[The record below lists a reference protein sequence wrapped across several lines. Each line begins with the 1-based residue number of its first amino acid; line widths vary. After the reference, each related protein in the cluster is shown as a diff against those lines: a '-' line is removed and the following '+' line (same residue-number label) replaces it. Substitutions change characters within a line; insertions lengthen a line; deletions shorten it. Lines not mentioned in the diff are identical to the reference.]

1 MTIHATFNPIGS
13 SNPKDLIDNAQNLDY
28 LILGPALLYPDRRGV
43 NRLSW
48 AGIEASFAAAQ
59 AQRASAFDVAQLDR
73 AERFDTFIETSGY
86 DVIGD
91 YASQPV
97 TFTERNQLMLKNGE
111 LWKPK
116 ASVAL
121 PYVTTG
127 VWASE
132 SASFVSVGDAAL
144 RQELASDTGSMQVY
158 DKQAGGT
165 TYKRPISGKL
175 DALASIRDYGTSGVG
190 NGVTSDHLAAIAM
203 GEALGYIHFSRGNY
217 VLDTCTLDYP
227 VSFDKKANT
236 TVNAGHTVTYREPI
250 TSPKQNI
257 FKGVGNIVLTQNDAA
272 AGENVREVH
281 VSWFGAFPSLGDLT
295 DQGPAF
301 RKLFTAVGN
310 RESIAHCDVGGYTID
325 TPVPITRAGWVK
337 GAASRRT
344 VFKSKFD
351 GFPFFVDSAAGLAKI
366 TDCNFEMSAG
376 TTTRNSPFIEF
387 TYNEFELA
395 NIRLGQSKKGIVT
408 SGNAGRIYNITAAY
422 GANQGAGSDLI
433 QIKGGSGVD
442 IEKIQLLTSSS
453 YGPESIVRVGGVGH
467 LGVGNVNIRNIQHI
481 TPSISVSVEAFDLNI
496 SGVFFDGVQY
506 SGFAGTPPA
515 QMIKLETSGAGSLDN
530 VNIGKIQGGTR
541 SIAMVS
547 CLQNSS
553 GFMRRIVIDGV
564 QDRRTDGNGIELI
577 RTNGILE
584 DVDIGSGVQ
593 LKTRSNPVYRSG
605 TLGTVRVASG
615 VEKDSSQVI
624 SKFANIL
631 DDSVYVCP
639 LGKSVF
645 VAGVKLL
652 CAAGA
657 TFNWGDYI
665 VRAASSPAAF
675 GIQQSSAMTT
685 ALTALN
691 GTTGTDGKI
700 TLGITDGVLYV
711 ENRSGA
717 AINITMTVT
726 GS

>member
-1 MTIHATFNPIGS
+1 
-13 SNPKDLIDNAQNLDY
+13 
-28 LILGPALLYPDRRGV
+28 
-43 NRLSW
+43 
-48 AGIEASFAAAQ
+48 
-59 AQRASAFDVAQLDR
+59 
-73 AERFDTFIETSGY
+73 
-86 DVIGD
+86 
-91 YASQPV
+91 
-97 TFTERNQLMLKNGE
+97 
-111 LWKPK
+111 
-116 ASVAL
+116 
-121 PYVTTG
+121 
-127 VWASE
+127 
-132 SASFVSVGDAAL
+132 
-144 RQELASDTGSMQVY
+144 
-158 DKQAGGT
+158 
-165 TYKRPISGKL
+165 
-175 DALASIRDYGTSGVG
+175 
-190 NGVTSDHLAAIAM
+190 
-203 GEALGYIHFSRGNY
+203 
-217 VLDTCTLDYP
+217 
-227 VSFDKKANT
+227 
-236 TVNAGHTVTYREPI
+236 
-250 TSPKQNI
+250 
-257 FKGVGNIVLTQNDAA
+257 
-272 AGENVREVH
+272 
-281 VSWFGAFPSLGDLT
+281 
-295 DQGPAF
+295 
-301 RKLFTAVGN
+301 
-310 RESIAHCDVGGYTID
+310 
-325 TPVPITRAGWVK
+325 
-337 GAASRRT
+337 
-344 VFKSKFD
+344 
-351 GFPFFVDSAAGLAKI
+351 
-366 TDCNFEMSAG
+366 
-376 TTTRNSPFIEF
+376 
-387 TYNEFELA
+387 
-395 NIRLGQSKKGIVT
+395 
-408 SGNAGRIYNITAAY
+408 
-422 GANQGAGSDLI
+422 
-433 QIKGGSGVD
+433 
-442 IEKIQLLTSSS
+442 
-453 YGPESIVRVGGVGH
+453 
-467 LGVGNVNIRNIQHI
+467 
-481 TPSISVSVEAFDLNI
+481 
-496 SGVFFDGVQY
+496 
-506 SGFAGTPPA
+506 
-515 QMIKLETSGAGSLDN
+515 MIKLETSGAGSLDN

>member
-257 FKGVGNIVLTQNDAA
+257 FKGSAIL
-272 AGENVREVH
+272 
-281 VSWFGAFPSLGDLT
+281 SL
-295 DQGPAF
+295 
-301 RKLFTAVGN
+301 RKMMPPPGRT
-310 RESIAHCDVGGYTID
+310 S
-325 TPVPITRAGWVK
+325 VK
-337 GAASRRT
+337 
-344 VFKSKFD
+344 
-351 GFPFFVDSAAGLAKI
+351 
-366 TDCNFEMSAG
+366 
-376 TTTRNSPFIEF
+376 
-387 TYNEFELA
+387 
-395 NIRLGQSKKGIVT
+395 
-408 SGNAGRIYNITAAY
+408 
-422 GANQGAGSDLI
+422 
-433 QIKGGSGVD
+433 
-442 IEKIQLLTSSS
+442 
-453 YGPESIVRVGGVGH
+453 
-467 LGVGNVNIRNIQHI
+467 
-481 TPSISVSVEAFDLNI
+481 
-496 SGVFFDGVQY
+496 
-506 SGFAGTPPA
+506 
-515 QMIKLETSGAGSLDN
+515 
-530 VNIGKIQGGTR
+530 
-541 SIAMVS
+541 
-547 CLQNSS
+547 
-553 GFMRRIVIDGV
+553 FM
-564 QDRRTDGNGIELI
+564 
-577 RTNGILE
+577 
-584 DVDIGSGVQ
+584 
-593 LKTRSNPVYRSG
+593 
-605 TLGTVRVASG
+605 
-615 VEKDSSQVI
+615 
-624 SKFANIL
+624 
-631 DDSVYVCP
+631 
-639 LGKSVF
+639 
-645 VAGVKLL
+645 
-652 CAAGA
+652 
-657 TFNWGDYI
+657 
-665 VRAASSPAAF
+665 
-675 GIQQSSAMTT
+675 
-685 ALTALN
+685 
-691 GTTGTDGKI
+691 
-700 TLGITDGVLYV
+700 
-711 ENRSGA
+711 
-717 AINITMTVT
+717 
-726 GS
+726 